1 MRTPEEVT
9 LALKEACK
17 KIVSFEHNPKD
28 ADITDMAETLTPI
41 LMEILYNPVDR
52 AHNLWGSQLCNPTTP
67 NSTAPSSS
75 SPPRKSYTTTALRET
90 LQPLKSAKWKLN
102 THPRGLITRST
113 THQTRGASNSSWTLS
128 TRPWRRFNYSLNWL
142 PTEVVSTIPTPSQF
156 RCRWW
161 SSMMHTKAYHN
172 I

>member
-1 MRTPEEVT
+1 MALLFIARLFYLYQLPPSDRPRQEMRTPEEVT

-75 SPPRKSYTTTALRET
+75 SPPRKKLYHDGIARDATTSKVRKVEAEHTSKRTDHT
-90 LQPLKSAKWKLN
+90 LYD
-102 THPRGLITRST
+102 
-113 THQTRGASNSSWTLS
+113 ASNKGC
-128 TRPWRRFNYSLNWL
+128 
-142 PTEVVSTIPTPSQF
+142 V
-156 RCRWW
+156 
-161 SSMMHTKAYHN
+161 
-172 I
+172 